1 MTTLNISLPDAMK
14 AYVEAQVQAGQYA
27 SASDYIRALVREDQ
41 KRRAEQELE
50 AKLLAA
56 LDSNDFR
63 EVTPE
68 LFDRVRAR
76 VQRLQTPDKHP

>member
-14 AYVEAQVQAGQYA
+14 AFVEAQVQTGQYV

-41 KRRAEQELE
+41 KRQAEQELE

-56 LDSNDFR
+56 LDNNDFR
-63 EVTPE
+63 EATPE
-68 LFDRVRAR
+68 LFERLRVRIRQQQPASR
-76 VQRLQTPDKHP
+76 PQ

>member
-1 MTTLNISLPDAMK
+1 MATLNISLPDAMK

>member
-14 AYVEAQVQAGQYA
+14 AFVEARVQTGQYA

-41 KRRAEQELE
+41 KRQAEQELE

-56 LDSNDFR
+56 LDNNDFR
-63 EVTPE
+63 EATPE
-68 LFDRVRAR
+68 LFERLRAR
-76 VQRLQTPDKHP
+76 IRQQQPASRPQ

>member
-14 AYVEAQVQAGQYA
+14 AFVEAQVQTGQYA

-41 KRRAEQELE
+41 KRQAEQELE

-56 LDSNDFR
+56 LDNNDFR
-63 EVTPE
+63 EATPE
-68 LFDRVRAR
+68 LFERLRVRIRQQQPASR
-76 VQRLQTPDKHP
+76 PQ

>member
-14 AYVEAQVQAGQYA
+14 SFVEEQVHKGMYA

-41 KRRAEQELE
+41 KRQAEQELE

-56 LDSNDFR
+56 LESHDYR
-63 EVTPE
+63 EASPE
-68 LFDRVRAR
+68 VFERLRAR
-76 VQRLQTPDKHP
+76 VPAPRPADSLQ

>member
-56 LDSNDFR
+56 LDSHDFR

>member
-63 EVTPE
+63 EVTPG

>member
-14 AYVEAQVQAGQYA
+14 SFIEAQVQKGMHA

-41 KRRAEQELE
+41 QRQAEQELE

-56 LDSNDFR
+56 MESNDFR
-63 EVTPE
+63 EAAPE
-68 LFDRVRAR
+68 LFERLRAR
-76 VQRLQTPDKHP
+76 VHAPRLT